1 MYVDPYEEEDIC
13 NGMLR
18 VLQDPA
24 VSAELIQRGFENA
37 RRFSWEDSARRL
49 HQIIE
54 EDVT

>member
-1 MYVDPYEEEDIC
+1 
-13 NGMLR
+13 MLR

-24 VSAELIQRGFENA
+24 LSAELVQKGFENA